1 MERIELTPK
10 QKKAVQ
16 FLATTSN
23 VLLHRNKIGVSSDK
37 LKKTLGIKSDAELN
51 TIIEICNMSLS
62 EEVIPA
68 KIIYDDVLDVYVY
81 LQSAD
86 PSVVIERINSKS
98 MLLFMLL
105 YYNQQVLNKGFTH
118 SSELQD
124 IVDATVT
131 ENSTSKIRSS
141 IDPLIQYCLV
151 VETDFGYKVTRTGEA
166 FLTPVLLNR
175 ITNVVMGKNY
185 SISAVLEFYRQN
197 VTPRVEPT
205 AGEDYKLGLL

>member
-1 MERIELTPK
+1 MDRIELTPK

-23 VLLHRNKIGVSSDK
+23 VLLHRNKIGVSTDK

-51 TIIEICNMSLS
+51 TTIEICNMSLS

-86 PSVVIERINSKS
+86 PSVVVERINSKS

-105 YYNQQVLNKGFTH
+105 YYNQQVLNKDFTNN
-118 SSELQD
+118 SELQD
-124 IVDATVT
+124 IIDATVA
-131 ENSTSKIRSS
+131 ENSSNKIKSS
-141 IDPLIQYCLV
+141 LDPLIQYCLV
-151 VETDFGYKVTRTGEA
+151 VETDSGYKVTRTGET
-166 FLTPVLLNR
+166 FLTPILLNR
-175 ITNVVMGKNY
+175 MTNVVMGKNY

-197 VTPRVEPT
+197 VSPRADP
-205 AGEDYKLGLL
+205 ASSEDYQLGLF